1 MNEAIAAIDGD
12 GLENNDGNH
21 QRAGRT
27 ERMIVNQTGREW
39 CIYLARVSRGV
50 IIGYNPVRLVF
61 FSRGLCW
68 FISGFLRVVVGTA
81 GAAFLFYYSV
91 RATRLSS

>member
-27 ERMIVNQTGREW
+27 KRMIVNQTGREW
-39 CIYLARVSRGV
+39 CFYLARVSLLD
-50 IIGYNPVRLVF
+50 NPVQLVF
-61 FSRGLCW
+61 FFTWSLLVYFW
-68 FISGFLRVVVGTA
+68 FLAVVVVQLELRSFFIIPFVLLGY
-81 GAAFLFYYSV
+81 LV
-91 RATRLSS
+91 NIQ

>member
-21 QRAGRT
+21 QHAGRT

-39 CIYLARVSRGV
+39 CFYLARVSRGV
-50 IIGYNPVRLVF
+50 IIG
-61 FSRGLCW
+61 
-68 FISGFLRVVVGTA
+68 
-81 GAAFLFYYSV
+81 
-91 RATRLSS
+91 

>member
-39 CIYLARVSRGV
+39 CFLSGTGV
-50 IIGYNPVRLVF
+50 TGCHYWITP
-61 FSRGLCW
+61 
-68 FISGFLRVVVGTA
+68 SG
-81 GAAFLFYYSV
+81 
-91 RATRLSS
+91 

>member
-12 GLENNDGNH
+12 GLENNNGNH

-39 CIYLARVSRGV
+39 CFYLARVSRGV
-50 IIGYNPVRLVF
+50 IIG
-61 FSRGLCW
+61 
-68 FISGFLRVVVGTA
+68 
-81 GAAFLFYYSV
+81 
-91 RATRLSS
+91 